1 MNWKNKTIDLG
12 KVKPHQKYKAIFESV
27 KELDI
32 VTVTTSCGCTT
43 NKPYNKNTKTL
54 EVTFKPQN
62 IPVHLRYLE
71 EHKVSKRIRIYYK
84 DGGSEVLNITARV
97 QK

>member
-1 MNWKNKTIDLG
+1 MNWITKTIDLG
-12 KVKPHQKYKAIFESV
+12 KVKPHKKYKAIFESV

-32 VTVTTSCGCTT
+32 VTITTSCGCTT

-54 EVTFKPQN
+54 EVTFKPDN
-62 IPVHLRYLE
+62 VPVHLKHLKE
-71 EHKVSKRIRIYYK
+71 QEVSKRVRVYYK
-84 DGGSEVLNITARV
+84 DGGSEVLNIIARV